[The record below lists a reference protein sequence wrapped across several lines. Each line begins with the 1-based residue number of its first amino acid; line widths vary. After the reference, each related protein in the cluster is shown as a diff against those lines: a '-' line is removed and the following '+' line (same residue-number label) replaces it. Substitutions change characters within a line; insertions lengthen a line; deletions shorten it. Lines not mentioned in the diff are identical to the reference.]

1 MIEMIKTK
9 PLVFSLGMEKTN
21 IQPWNTHHQKQL
33 KSLFRLENCNY
44 PIATVTTVR
53 RTGVIESLVNFN
65 RIVSTL
71 VFIFQLKGEE
81 SQMNI
86 FPGWSLNNPIA
97 VFLIFVVMVS
107 VLGVRVKMLDTSRC
121 LKMATANYGKENK
134 ESDNSF
140 KINFEKFQWIL
151 PVAWVAWKPRR
162 WTEES
167 DLNTM

>member
-1 MIEMIKTK
+1 M
-9 PLVFSLGMEKTN
+9 VFFLRHRKKN
-21 IQPWNTHHQKQL
+21 IQPRNTHQKQL
-33 KSLFRLENCNY
+33 NIFFRLENVNY

-86 FPGWSLNNPIA
+86 FPSWSLNNPIA
-97 VFLIFVVMVS
+97 VFLVFVVMVS

-134 ESDNSF
+134 ESYNSF
-140 KINFEKFQWIL
+140 KMNYKKF
-151 PVAWVAWKPRR
+151 
-162 WTEES
+162 
-167 DLNTM
+167 